1 MAAVVSHSVRM
12 PQWVLTYDGV
22 NITADLSHM
31 VLAISYVDRLG
42 EASGEVEVE
51 LEDHAKRW
59 QGPWY
64 PGLGNILSLQI
75 GYRGEALLDCG
86 SFQVD
91 ELEFDGPPDVMRLRC
106 LAAYVTPAMR
116 TPNTVAYENQSI
128 VDIADQ
134 IASKYGL
141 ILVTAPAAIESDVV
155 FARVTQRR
163 ETDLGFLK
171 RLAIEHN
178 FDFTVRGAQMVFY
191 ARAALEAVIPLIAIA
206 RPDTTAFS
214 FRNRTRRIYNGAE
227 VSYFDPDTK
236 QLITQ
241 LVTAEPPAPTTD
253 TLKIVAR
260 SENAQQA
267 LVKAQAALHLH
278 NMVFVDAAIE
288 GPGNAMLVAG
298 NQVEIAGWGAL
309 DGAYLIEAARH
320 RLSRASGYS
329 TSIAA
334 RRVG

>member
-1 MAAVVSHSVRM
+1 MAAAVSQLVRT
-12 PQWVLTYDGV
+12 PEWVLTYDGV
-22 NITADLSHM
+22 NITADVSHM

-51 LEDHAKRW
+51 LEDHNKRW

-91 ELEFDGPPDVMRLRC
+91 ELELDGPPDVMRLRC
-106 LAAYVTPAMR
+106 LAAYITPQMR
-116 TPNTVAYENQSI
+116 TPNTAAYEDQSM
-128 VDIADQ
+128 VGIAGQ

-141 ILVTAPAAIESDVV
+141 ILVAAPSAIEGDVV

-171 RLAIEHN
+171 RLALEHN
-178 FDFTVRGAQMVFY
+178 FDFTVRGAQLVFY
-191 ARAALEAVIPLIAIA
+191 ARPALEAVIPLIAIT
-206 RPDTTAFS
+206 RPDATRFS
-214 FRNRTRRIYNGAE
+214 FRNRTRRIYGGAK

-241 LVTAEPPAPTTD
+241 TVTAELTAATTD
-253 TLKIVAR
+253 TLKVVRR

-267 LVKAQAALHLH
+267 IVKAQAALHLH
-278 NMVFVDAAIE
+278 NMMFVDASIE
-288 GPGNAMLVAG
+288 GPGNVMLVAG
-298 NQVEIAGWGAL
+298 NQVTISGWGQL
-309 DGAYLIEAARH
+309 DGAYLIETARH
-320 RLSRASGYS
+320 RLARATGYT
-329 TSIAA
+329 TSIAV
-334 RRVG
+334 RRIE

>member
-1 MAAVVSHSVRM
+1 MAAAASHLVRT
-12 PQWVLTYDGV
+12 PEWVLTYDGV
-22 NITADLSHM
+22 DVTADVSHM

-42 EASGEVEVE
+42 EASGELEIE
-51 LEDHAKRW
+51 LEDHGKRW

-106 LAAYVTPAMR
+106 LASYITLQMR
-116 TPNTVAYENQSI
+116 TPNTAAYENQSI
-128 VDIADQ
+128 VEIAGQ

-141 ILVTAPAAIESDVV
+141 ILVAAPSAVESDVV

-178 FDFTVRGAQMVFY
+178 FDFTVRGAQLVFY
-191 ARAALEAVIPLIAIA
+191 ARTALEAVVPLLAIT
-206 RPDTTAFS
+206 RPDTTRFS
-214 FRNRTRRIYNGAE
+214 FRNRTRRIYGGANA
-227 VSYFDPDTK
+227 SYFDPDTK
-236 QLITQ
+236 KLISQT
-241 LVTAEPPAPTTD
+241 VTAALAAPTTD
-253 TLKIVAR
+253 TLKVVRR

-267 LVKAQAALHLH
+267 IVKAQAALHLH
-278 NMVFVDAAIE
+278 NMMFVDASIE
-288 GPGNAMLVAG
+288 GPGNVMLVAG
-298 NQVEIAGWGAL
+298 NQVAIAGWGQL

-320 RLSRASGYS
+320 RLSRATGYT

-334 RRVG
+334 RRI